1 MQIQK
6 SYEINK
12 NIIVTHKM
20 AKKEETRTSIDELNE
35 SLSSI
40 EQKVENNKN
49 YIYWVCG
56 AIVVIAAAI
65 VGYIY
70 GIRNPGLEGAQS
82 EISQADMQLA
92 QGNDSIALAQY
103 MAVADGYSNSVANRA
118 NLNAA
123 ILLYND
129 GKYDEAI
136 GYISN
141 FDPEGVIIGPASQS
155 LLGDCY
161 VNTGKLE
168 EALAAYDKAIAL
180 SADNSYYTPLDEDR
194 LYRFRWIG
202 FVNVVTDH
210 KGNIRHGAVNRGRT
224 ASEVRDY
231 WAWHEHT
238 DFPERALPFKVWRAW
253 RKKSSRVSCANA
265 VEVSG
270 LYPKL
275 ECPF

>member
-1 MQIQK
+1 
-6 SYEINK
+6 
-12 NIIVTHKM
+12 M
-20 AKKEETRTSIDELNE
+20 AQSWLF
-35 SLSSI
+35 
-40 EQKVENNKN
+40 
-49 YIYWVCG
+49 
-56 AIVVIAAAI
+56 
-65 VGYIY
+65 IY

-103 MAVADGYSNSVANRA
+103 MAVADDYSNSVANRA

-161 VNTGKLE
+161 VNTGKLD

-180 SADNSYYTPLDEDR
+180 SANNSYYTRIMPPRPTYSSLSKTSIPTSRATTTSTLTNTLTAPRPWQANKPHSAIRNRITTMVQSPVKPEFAPSLR
-194 LYRFRWIG
+194 LASYILHI
-202 FVNVVTDH
+202 FVKCKNH
-210 KGNIRHGAVNRGRT
+210 YLSHFLLKGN
-224 ASEVRDY
+224 
-231 WAWHEHT
+231 
-238 DFPERALPFKVWRAW
+238 
-253 RKKSSRVSCANA
+253 
-265 VEVSG
+265 
-270 LYPKL
+270 LYEGNCL
-275 ECPF
+275 H

>member
-1 MQIQK
+1 
-6 SYEINK
+6 
-12 NIIVTHKM
+12 M
-20 AKKEETRTSIDELNE
+20 AKKESTRTSIDELNE

-56 AIVVIAAAI
+56 AIVVIAAVI

-70 GIRNPGLEGAQS
+70 GIRNPGLEDAKS
-82 EISQADMQLA
+82 EISQADIQLA
-92 QGNDSIALAQY
+92 QGNDSIALVQY

-136 GYISN
+136 SYIGN

-168 EALAAYDKAIAL
+168 EALSAYDKAIAL
-180 SADNSYYTPLDEDR
+180 SADNSYYTPLFMVKKATVYREQKNYAAEADIFQSIKEKYPEFSRNYNFDVDKYLDR
-194 LYRFRWIG
+194 AKAMAG
-202 FVNVVTDH
+202 
-210 KGNIRHGAVNRGRT
+210 K
-224 ASEVRDY
+224 
-231 WAWHEHT
+231 
-238 DFPERALPFKVWRAW
+238 
-253 RKKSSRVSCANA
+253 
-265 VEVSG
+265 
-270 LYPKL
+270 
-275 ECPF
+275 

>member
-1 MQIQK
+1 
-6 SYEINK
+6 
-12 NIIVTHKM
+12 M
-20 AKKEETRTSIDELNE
+20 AKKESTRTSIDELNE

-56 AIVVIAAAI
+56 AIVVIAAVI

-70 GIRNPGLEGAQS
+70 GIRNPGLEDAKS
-82 EISQADMQLA
+82 EISQADIQLA
-92 QGNDSIALAQY
+92 QVNDSIALVQY

-136 GYISN
+136 SYIGN

-168 EALAAYDKAIAL
+168 EALSAYDKAIAL
-180 SADNSYYTPLDEDR
+180 SADNSYYTPLFMVKKATVYREQKNYAAEADIFQSIKEKYPEFSRNYNFDVDKYLDR
-194 LYRFRWIG
+194 AKAMAG
-202 FVNVVTDH
+202 
-210 KGNIRHGAVNRGRT
+210 K
-224 ASEVRDY
+224 
-231 WAWHEHT
+231 
-238 DFPERALPFKVWRAW
+238 
-253 RKKSSRVSCANA
+253 
-265 VEVSG
+265 
-270 LYPKL
+270 
-275 ECPF
+275 

>member
-1 MQIQK
+1 
-6 SYEINK
+6 
-12 NIIVTHKM
+12 M

-56 AIVVIAAAI
+56 AIVVIAAVI

-70 GIRNPGLEGAQS
+70 GIRNPGLEDAKS
-82 EISQADMQLA
+82 EISQADIQLA
-92 QGNDSIALAQY
+92 QGNDSIALVQY

-136 GYISN
+136 SYIGN

-168 EALAAYDKAIAL
+168 EALSAYDKAIAL
-180 SADNSYYTPLDEDR
+180 SADNSYYTPLFMVKKATVYREQKNYAAEADIFQSIKEKYPEFSRNYNFDVDKYLDR
-194 LYRFRWIG
+194 AKAMAG
-202 FVNVVTDH
+202 
-210 KGNIRHGAVNRGRT
+210 K
-224 ASEVRDY
+224 
-231 WAWHEHT
+231 
-238 DFPERALPFKVWRAW
+238 
-253 RKKSSRVSCANA
+253 
-265 VEVSG
+265 
-270 LYPKL
+270 
-275 ECPF
+275 